1 MTLFYF
7 RAALFK
13 KTLDI
18 LVLYHN
24 LDCFIMASGSD
35 RYSKNCL
42 DCFLEI
48 LSSKIGTLKNCT
60 IVFKTLRSL
69 QL

>member
-42 DCFLEI
+42 DCFFRDFE
-48 LSSKIGTLKNCT
+48 
-60 IVFKTLRSL
+60 
-69 QL
+69 